1 VSGVATR
8 IGASGGSMAMASA
21 TPSNP
26 SDDRDLSLA
35 ALRDPAVRADPYPF
49 YARLRSQAPVHWDE
63 TAGLDGGW
71 VLTRHADVM
80 AALRDPRVTA
90 ERLDSPQ
97 DADWLPAEYREAAR
111 QVFRAM
117 PHQLLFLDPPDHTR
131 LRGLVSNAFTPRL
144 VEAWRPRIVELA
156 NELLDPVE
164 AAGEMDV
171 IASLAYPLPA
181 IVIAELLGVPPE
193 DRERFIRWSADFGG
207 FLDGSTLTPLEAW
220 QALQGVADFMDYFR
234 DLIARRR
241 AAPRDDLLQALL
253 TAREREDALSEDELL
268 ANLVLLLAAGHGTTT
283 HLIGNGLL
291 ALLRHP
297 DQFQRL
303 REDSGLMTT
312 AVAELLRFD
321 SPVQLT
327 GRRARE
333 DITIGGVT
341 VAAGQHFTTILGAA
355 NRDPAQF
362 PDPDRLDVG
371 RAENRLLSFGYGIH
385 FCLGAPLA
393 KLEAEIALSAVTRRL
408 PRLRLAAGAERA
420 LAWQPSI
427 VFRGLQALPVVCG

>member
-1 VSGVATR
+1 
-8 IGASGGSMAMASA
+8 M
-21 TPSNP
+21 TPSTP
-26 SDDRDLSLA
+26 SDADDLSIA
-35 ALRDPAVRADPYPF
+35 ALRDPAVRANPYLF
-49 YARLRSQAPVHWDE
+49 YARLRSQAPIHWDPA
-63 TAGLDGGW
+63 AGVNGGW

-90 ERLDSPQ
+90 ERLDAPQ
-97 DADWLPAEYREAAR
+97 NADWLPEEYREAAR

-131 LRGLVSNAFTPRL
+131 LRGLISKAFTPRL
-144 VEAWRPRIVELA
+144 VEAWRPRIIQLA
-156 NELLDPVE
+156 NELLDPAQE
-164 AAGEMDV
+164 AGQMDV
-171 IASLAYPLPA
+171 IASIAYPLPA

-193 DRERFIRWSADFGG
+193 DREQFIRWSADFGG
-207 FLDGSTLTPLEAW
+207 FLDGSTLTPLEAL

-234 DLIARRR
+234 GVIALR
-241 AAPRDDLLQALL
+241 ASAPRDDLLQAML
-253 TAREREDALSEDELL
+253 TARERDDALTEDELL

-297 DQFQRL
+297 EQYQRL
-303 REDSGLMTT
+303 KDHPDLIPT

-327 GRRARE
+327 GRRTRE
-333 DITIGGVT
+333 EITIGGVT
-341 VAAGQHFTTILGAA
+341 LAAGQHFTTILGAA
-355 NRDPAQF
+355 NRDPDQF

-371 RAENRLLSFGYGIH
+371 RPENRHLSFGYGIH

-393 KLEAEIALSAVTRRL
+393 KLEAEIALSAVTQRL
-408 PRLRLAAGAERA
+408 PQLRLADGAESA
-420 LAWQPSI
+420 LEWEPSI
-427 VFRGLQALPVVCG
+427 VFRGLKSLPVVCA

>member
-1 VSGVATR
+1 MT
-8 IGASGGSMAMASA
+8 ASDAD
-21 TPSNP
+21 N
-26 SDDRDLSLA
+26 LSLA
-35 ALRDPAVRADPYPF
+35 ALRDPAVRANPYPF
-49 YARLRSQAPVHWDE
+49 YERLRSHAPVHWDAA
-63 TAGLDGGW
+63 AGMDGGW

-80 AALRDPRVTA
+80 AAMRGPHVSA
-90 ERLDSPQ
+90 ERLEPPPGT
-97 DADWLPAEYREAAR
+97 DWLPEAYREAAQ

-131 LRGLVSNAFTPRL
+131 LRGLVSKAFTPRL
-144 VEAWRPRIVELA
+144 VEAWRPRVVQVA

-164 AAGEMDV
+164 EAGEMDV

-193 DRERFIRWSADFGG
+193 DRAQFIEWSSDFGG
-207 FLDGSTLTPLEAW
+207 FLDSSTLTPEEAFS
-220 QALQGVADFMDYFR
+220 AIQGVADFMEYFR
-234 DLIARRR
+234 GIIGRRQS
-241 AAPRDDLLQALL
+241 APRDDLLQAML
-253 TAREREDALSEDELL
+253 TARERDDMLTEDELL

-291 ALLRHP
+291 ALLR
-297 DQFQRL
+297 DRQEYQRL
-303 REDSGLMTT
+303 VESPDLVPT

-327 GRRARE
+327 GRQVSQA
-333 DITIGGVT
+333 ITVGGVT
-341 VAAGQHFTTILGAA
+341 LAAGQHFTAILAAA
-355 NRDPAQF
+355 NRDPDQF

-371 RAENRLLSFGYGIH
+371 RAENRQISFGYGIH

-408 PRLRLAAGAERA
+408 PELRLAEDAESG
-420 LAWQPSI
+420 LEWQPSI
-427 VFRGLQALPVVCG
+427 VFRGLKSLPVVCG

>member
-1 VSGVATR
+1 MTQP
-8 IGASGGSMAMASA
+8 
-21 TPSNP
+21 TPSDADN
-26 SDDRDLSLA
+26 LSIA
-35 ALRDPAVRADPYPF
+35 ALRDPAVRANPYPF
-49 YARLRSQAPVHWDE
+49 YARLRSQTPVHWDDA
-63 TAGLDGGW
+63 AGTGGGW

-90 ERLDSPQ
+90 ERLDAPQ
-97 DADWLPAEYREAAR
+97 NAEWLPEEYREAAR

-131 LRGLVSNAFTPRL
+131 LRGLISKAFTPRL
-144 VEAWRPRIVELA
+144 VEAWRPRIVQLA
-156 NELLDPVE
+156 NELLDPAQE
-164 AAGEMDV
+164 AGQMDV

-207 FLDGSTLTPLEAW
+207 FLDGSTLTPLEAL

-234 DLIARRR
+234 RVIASR
-241 AAPRDDLLQALL
+241 ATAPRDDLLQAML
-253 TAREREDALSEDELL
+253 TARERDDALTEDELL

-291 ALLRHP
+291 ALLRNPEQYQRLKDHP
-297 DQFQRL
+297 DL
-303 REDSGLMTT
+303 IPT

-327 GRRARE
+327 GRRTRE
-333 DITIGGVT
+333 ELTIGGVT
-341 VAAGQHFTTILGAA
+341 VAAGQHITTILGAA
-355 NRDPAQF
+355 NRDPDQF
-362 PDPDRLDVG
+362 PDPGRLDVG
-371 RAENRLLSFGYGIH
+371 RPENRHLSFGYGIH

-393 KLEAEIALSAVTRRL
+393 KLEAEIAFSAITQRL
-408 PRLRLAAGAERA
+408 PQLRLADGAESA
-420 LAWQPSI
+420 LEWEPSI
-427 VFRGLQALPVVCG
+427 VFRGLKSLPVVCA